1 MSAWTA
7 RDVPDQTGRS
17 VVVTGA
23 NSGIGFQAARVLAER
38 GAGVVL
44 AVRDITRGEAAAGR
58 MPGAVEVRRLD
69 LADLASVREFAAAL
83 PARIDVLV
91 NNAGVMALPEG
102 RTADGF
108 ELQFGTNHLGHFALT
123 GLLLER
129 LLRGAEPRVVTVS
142 SGLHKRG
149 RVDFDDLQ
157 GERAYDKWA
166 AYGQSKLA
174 NLLFAYELQRRASA
188 AGLPLRSLAVHPGL
202 ASTNL
207 WARGAAGAKLSER
220 VAARIGTLIG
230 QSDAMGAEPTLYAA
244 TAPDIRGGAY
254 VGPGGF
260 NEMRGHPK
268 LVDSSTAS
276 RDEAAARRL
285 WEVSEDLTGVRYAF
299 G

>member
-1 MSAWTA
+1 MSAWTTG
-7 RDVPDQTGRS
+7 DVPDQSGRS

-23 NSGIGFQAARVLAER
+23 NSGIGFQAARVLADR
-38 GAGVVL
+38 GADVVL

-58 MPGAVEVRRLD
+58 MRGAVQVRRLD
-69 LADLASVREFAAAL
+69 LADLDSVREFAAGA
-83 PARIDVLV
+83 PERIDVLV

-108 ELQFGTNHLGHFALT
+108 EMQLGTNHLGHFALT

-149 RVDFDDLQ
+149 KLDFDDLQ
-157 GERAYDKWA
+157 SERSYDRWA

-174 NLLFAYELQRRASA
+174 NLLFAYELQRRAGGA
-188 AGLPLRSLAVHPGL
+188 LRSLAVHPGL
-202 ASTNL
+202 SATNL
-207 WARGAAGAKLSER
+207 WAGAAAGSKFSER
-220 VAARIGTLIG
+220 VAARVGTLIA
-230 QSDAMGAEPTLYAA
+230 QSDARGAEPTLYAA

-268 LVDSSTAS
+268 LTDSSAAS
-276 RDEAAARRL
+276 HDEAAARRL
-285 WEVSEDLTGVRYAF
+285 WEVSEDLTGVRYRF